1 MIKQRDIAI
10 VVIAAFVGAVTMGSV
25 MSLRH
30 LKTGVAGLPVNSSK
44 VVIGESVY
52 DWNTMEVKKTPIG
65 ETRTVLRGPTATL
78 DELEMHVTTLNP
90 GEASHPPH
98 KHPNEELIILD
109 QGTVEALINGEWKR
123 VGTGSVIFNASDV
136 MHGLRNVGD
145 TPATYHVVNWHT
157 DKTPKE

>member
-1 MIKQRDIAI
+1 MMKQRDVAI
-10 VVIAAFVGAVTMGSV
+10 VVIAALVGAVTMGSV
-25 MSLRH
+25 MSLLH
-30 LKTGVAGLPVNSSK
+30 LKSGVVPVAVNGK
-44 VVIGESVY
+44 PVIGESVY

-65 ETRTVLRGPTATL
+65 ESRSVLRGPTATL

>member
-1 MIKQRDIAI
+1 MIKQRDVAI

-30 LKTGVAGLPVNSSK
+30 LKSGVATLPMNSSK
-44 VVIGESVY
+44 EVIGESVY
-52 DWNTMEVKKTPIG
+52 DWNNMEVKQTPIG
-65 ETRTVLRGPTATL
+65 ETRAILRGSTATL

-90 GEASHPPH
+90 GQASHPPH
-98 KHPNEELIILD
+98 KHPNEELIIVD

-123 VGTGSVIFNASDV
+123 VGQGSVILNASNV

-145 TPATYHVVNWHT
+145 TPAQYHVINWHT
-157 DKTPKE
+157 DKTPAQ

>member
-1 MIKQRDIAI
+1 MIKQRDIAL

-25 MSLRH
+25 NSLRH
-30 LKTGVAGLPVNSSK
+30 LKHGAVHLAADGTKPI
-44 VVIGESVY
+44 IGESVY
-52 DWNTMEVKKTPIG
+52 DWNNMEVKKTPIG

-90 GEASHPPH
+90 GKASHPPH

-123 VGTGSVIFNASDV
+123 VGTGSVIFNASNV
-136 MHGLRNVGD
+136 MHSLRNVGD

-157 DKTPKE
+157 DKTPAE